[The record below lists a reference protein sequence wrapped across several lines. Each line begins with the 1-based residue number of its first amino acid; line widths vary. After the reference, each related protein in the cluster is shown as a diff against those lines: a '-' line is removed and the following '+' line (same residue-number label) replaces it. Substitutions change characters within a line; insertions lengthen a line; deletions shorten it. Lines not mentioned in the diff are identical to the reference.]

1 MKHLIE
7 QFILGN
13 ARSAWIVNE
22 HFKMYVRKSRRIN
35 KDTKTIVSCF
45 DIANMVAVNPGHGY
59 WAKVYD
65 ELVPLARQFGFE
77 GIYAENVNNVS
88 LRGWFL
94 RHGFAAELKSTYVD
108 GWNAILSLKE

>member
-7 QFILGN
+7 QFILGT

-22 HFKMYVRKSRRIN
+22 HFKMYVRKSRRRNFATGEVIA
-35 KDTKTIVSCF
+35 CF
-45 DIANMVAVNPGHGY
+45 DIANVISENPGHGY
-59 WAKVYD
+59 FSKVFD
-65 ELVPLARQFGFE
+65 DLVPLARQFGFE

>member
-7 QFILGN
+7 QFILGH

-65 ELVPLARQFGFE
+65 ELVPLARLYGFE
-77 GIYAENVNNVS
+77 CLYAENVHNKA
-88 LRGWFL
+88 LRSWFV
-94 RHGFAAELKSTYVD
+94 RKGFNPELAVNYELEWT
-108 GWNAILSLKE
+108 AMLSLKE